1 MPEVWTH
8 DNLSRHFMPRSDTVV
23 QLFILL
29 CSIVSF
35 VFLFNQQC
43 EITDFL
49 EDQQISLKK
58 NRYKANCEAHSAKV
72 QVQTHIRFVIG
83 SFPRILVAQPLSAN
97 VGYNLGF
104 YIFQTNNAFYL
115 TFSNESNSCYTLFHQ
130 N

>member
-8 DNLSRHFMPRSDTVV
+8 DNLSKHFMPRSDTVI

-49 EDQQISLKK
+49 EDQQISLEKS
-58 NRYKANCEAHSAKV
+58 RYEAKSVVHSAKV
-72 QVQTHIRFVIG
+72 QVQTNIQFVLWPFTAKTH
-83 SFPRILVAQPLSAN
+83 SS
-97 VGYNLGF
+97 
-104 YIFQTNNAFYL
+104 
-115 TFSNESNSCYTLFHQ
+115 TFEY
-130 N
+130 